1 MAGPA
6 EVFHL
11 AEYLSDEMIERGW
24 TSQDVA
30 LRMTNGRE
38 YGVNLLCVEL
48 VLAINDDGLRIDDE
62 TFAGLASAFD
72 VSEALFR
79 ALDANWRRWPDRR
92 SKFEAPELLFA
103 GGEFPKAH

>member
-30 LRMTNGRE
+30 MRMANGRE
-38 YGVNLLCVEL
+38 YGINMFCLEL
-48 VLAINDDGLRIDDE
+48 VLAVDDDDLRIDDE
-62 TFAGLASAFD
+62 TFAGLAAAFD

-79 ALDANWRRWPDRR
+79 NLDANWRRWPDRR
-92 SKFEAPELLFA
+92 SKFEVPESLFA
-103 GGEFPKAH
+103 GEFPKAN